1 MKEIKIRISIAEL
14 EQASACSEGL
24 DYARALAA
32 AWGDPSGTEITW
44 SPLAQVW
51 ALTSPWRHWWRWA
64 LNMAILPAFSLRSAN
79 LSDADL
85 SGANLSGANLSGAD
99 LRDADLRDADLRS
112 ANLRDANLS
121 DADLSGANLCDADL
135 SGANLRSA
143 DLRDANLSDANL
155 YDANLRS
162 SYRPDDPPA
171 GWVPSASGHLQR
183 TEAA

>member
-85 SGANLSGANLSGAD
+85 SGANLY
-99 LRDADLRDADLRS
+99 
-112 ANLRDANLS
+112 
-121 DADLSGANLCDADL
+121 DADL

>member
-85 SGANLSGANLSGAD
+85 SGANLY
-99 LRDADLRDADLRS
+99 
-112 ANLRDANLS
+112 
-121 DADLSGANLCDADL
+121 DADL

-143 DLRDANLSDANL
+143 DLRDANLSGANL
-155 YDANLRS
+155 RSANLRS